1 MQHRKMMKMIPL
13 LALLAVPLAHADTV
27 DDLLKGYQAQ
37 GAGPFSA
44 EKGKAMWSEQHASTE
59 GGAARSC
66 AACHGENLT
75 STGKHA
81 KTGKA
86 IEPMAPSANPQRFTD
101 AAKVE
106 KWFKRNC
113 TWTVGRECTPQE
125 KGDFLS
131 YLRKQ

>member
-1 MQHRKMMKMIPL
+1 MRTMVKMVPL
-13 LALLAVPLAHADTV
+13 LALLALPVAYADTV
-27 DDLLKGYQAQ
+27 DELLKEYQAQ
-37 GAGPFSA
+37 GAANFSA
-44 EKGKAMWSEQHASTE
+44 AKGKAMWTEKYAAKE

-66 AACHGENLT
+66 ASCHGEDLAM
-75 STGKHA
+75 SGKHA

-86 IEPMAPSANPQRFTD
+86 IEPLAPSANPQRFTD
-101 AAKVE
+101 RAKIE

-113 TWTVGRECTPQE
+113 SWTLGRECTAQE